1 MSSTAPSTKSGI
13 PARSDIDPR
22 YTWNLTD
29 LYPSDE
35 AWEQE
40 YGEVKNLIENA
51 GRFAGKLSDARTLYE
66 CLVTRT
72 EVSRKMNLLYLYAF
86 LAKELDNR
94 VSKYQAMN
102 EQAAMLGS
110 QAGAAFAYV
119 EPELVQIPD
128 DKLREMAG
136 KFERTDVYD
145 FYIEDLIRSKK
156 HIRST
161 EIEELLAQSA
171 LMARGASSA
180 FNLLNDADLQYGT
193 IKDEKGNEVT
203 LTKQRFAKFMDS
215 KDRRVRSD
223 AYHQF
228 YKAYQEHINTVGA
241 TLGASVN
248 KDVFYTTARRFDN
261 CLHAALDGDN
271 IPRAVYDSL
280 IETTESD
287 LSALHKY
294 TEVRKRVLKLDEIN
308 AWDMACPLFP
318 EADYEVAYDEAV
330 KTIMTA
336 LQPLGEDYCRQL
348 ADGFGSR
355 WVDVFETEGKG
366 SGAFST
372 GAYGVHPYVLMN
384 YNDTV
389 DNMFTLAHEMGHAM
403 HSHFSS
409 QKQPY
414 PKAHYSIFVAEVAST
429 LNEGLLMQHLLK
441 KAEDDKTKLYLLN
454 RWIDNTWGT
463 FFYQTLLAHFE
474 LAIHEFV
481 ESGQALSPESLS
493 KTYGELVQKYYG
505 PAFSM
510 DDYSHIKWG
519 RIPHFYSAFYV
530 YQYAT
535 SYAASQAIL
544 QKFLDGEQGIVDK
557 YLELI
562 SSGGNDYPINQLKKC
577 GVDMTTGEAVKA
589 TLALFSEQ
597 VGQMDELTR

>member
-1 MSSTAPSTKSGI
+1 MSSTAPTTKGGLPTRGEI
-13 PARSDIDPR
+13 EPE
-22 YTWNLTD
+22 YTWNLAD

-35 AWEQE
+35 SWQREFEA
-40 YGEVKNLIENA
+40 VKGLIEQA
-51 GRFAGKLSDARTLYE
+51 GRFAGKLGDAATLYE

-72 EVSRKMNLLYLYAF
+72 EVSRKTSLLYLYAF

-94 VSKYQAMN
+94 VSTYQAMN
-102 EQAAMLGS
+102 EQAAMLSS

-119 EPELVQIPD
+119 EPELVKIPD
-128 DKLREMAG
+128 EKLREMASS
-136 KFERTDVYD
+136 FERTDVYD

-161 EIEELLAQSA
+161 EVEELLAQSA

-180 FNLLNDADLQYGT
+180 FNLLNDADLKYGT
-193 IKDEKGNEVT
+193 IRDEEGNEVT
-203 LTKQRFAKFMDS
+203 LTKQRFAKFLES
-215 KDRRVRSD
+215 IDRRVRHD

-228 YKAYQEHINTVGA
+228 YRAYQDHINTVGA

-248 KDVFYTTARRFDN
+248 KDVFYATARRFDN
-261 CLHAALDGDN
+261 CLQGALDGDN

-280 IETTESD
+280 IETTEAD
-287 LSALHKY
+287 LSALHRY
-294 TEVRKRVLKLDEIN
+294 TQVRKRVLKLDEIR
-308 AWDMACPLFP
+308 AWDMVCPLFP

-330 KTIMTA
+330 RTIMTA
-336 LQPLGEDYCRQL
+336 LKPMGEDYCRQL

-403 HSHFSS
+403 HSHLSS

-441 KAEDDKTKLYLLN
+441 QAGDDKTRLYLLN

-474 LAIHEFV
+474 LAIHEMV
-481 ESGQALSPESLS
+481 EGGQALSPETLN
-493 KTYGELVQKYYG
+493 KLYGELVHKYYG
-505 PAFSM
+505 SEFAM
-510 DDYSHIKWG
+510 DDYSYIKWG

-544 QKFLDGEQGIVDK
+544 QKFLDGEPGIVDR

-589 TLALFSEQ
+589 TLALFAEQ
-597 VGQMDELTR
+597 VQQMDELTR